1 MAMTSVSACA
11 AGARDNGQ
19 GLSVILR
26 LGAWL
31 TVSCFAGGLAAASR
45 CAAETAGAQLVRLSA
60 PGSELRA
67 YIAPAHGADLAGLEV
82 RHDGRWSELLYRG
95 TDYRPTGGWTGKAP
109 ILWPAVGRN
118 FPNPAG
124 TGPHGD
130 GLGWVLDGR
139 VYPMP
144 IHGFAR
150 DQAWRIVRRGSCD
163 GSVFLTLALSDND
176 QTRSMYPFGF
186 TLTTEYRIWRDALF
200 IRQMVHAHRS
210 NAEPMPFS
218 IGNHITFTIPLLPG
232 DDPFQTTIST
242 PATEQV
248 ITDGSGRPTGR
259 VVTASYAGPRLL
271 SSMKPLTPVSLSG
284 YAQGQEW
291 VRLKDRSG
299 FAITVSHSE
308 DRRPRG
314 TPVLFNLWGDVSQ
327 GYFAPEPWV
336 GKQNSLATGD
346 GIVALEPGGTFRWTI
361 EVRVERGP
369 AASTVS
375 DAAALASTCLQ

>member
-1 MAMTSVSACA
+1 MPAGTACA
-11 AGARDNGQ
+11 A
-19 GLSVILR
+19 SE
-26 LGAWL
+26 WL
-31 TVSCFAGGLAAASR
+31 TGSCFVGMLACASHCAAA
-45 CAAETAGAQLVRLSA
+45 TAGTQLIRLNV
-60 PGSELRA
+60 PGRELQA

-82 RHDGRWSELLYRG
+82 LHNGRWSELLYRG
-95 TDYRPTGGWTGKAP
+95 MNYRPTGGWTGKAP
-109 ILWPAVGRN
+109 TLWPAVGRN
-118 FPNPAG
+118 FPKPDG
-124 TGPHGD
+124 VGGHGD
-130 GLGWVLDGR
+130 GLGWVLHGR
-139 VYPMP
+139 VYPIP

-150 DQAWRIVRRGSCD
+150 DQAWRIVRRGTCD

-186 TLTTEYRIWRDALF
+186 TLTTEYRIWRDALY
-200 IRQMVHAHRS
+200 IRQAVHADRS

-218 IGNHITFTIPLLPG
+218 IGNHITFRIPLLP
-232 DDPFQTTIST
+232 DDDALQTTIST

-248 ITDGSGRPTGR
+248 ITDGSGRPTGQI
-259 VVTASYAGPRLL
+259 VTVNYARPRLL
-271 SSMKPLTPVSLSG
+271 SSLKPLTPISLSG

-291 VRLKDRSG
+291 VRLEDRSG

-308 DRRPRG
+308 DRRPKG

-346 GIVALEPGGTFRWTI
+346 GTIALEPGDTFRWTI
-361 EVRVERGP
+361 EVRVETGA

-375 DAAALASTCLQ
+375 GAAASAPTCLQ